1 MKKSILMKFSVVV
14 LIGASLGLALAGCHS
29 GTLRGA
35 GSDIE
40 ELGQKMKE

>member
-1 MKKSILMKFSVVV
+1 MKKSILKFVVVV
-14 LIGASLGLALAGCHS
+14 LIGVSLGLTLAGCHS
-29 GTLRGA
+29 GTMRGA